1 MNSPTQNTLSQEEEK
16 RLLSRLNRIEGQV
29 RGIKNMLSQERPYT
43 EVLIQ
48 VNAVQAAMHS
58 FTKEMLSHYIHT
70 AVASELGDA
79 APHITTEL
87 TDLIQKA
94 LR

>member
-1 MNSPTQNTLSQEEEK
+1 MNSTTQNTLSQEDEK

-70 AVASELGDA
+70 AVAPELGAA
-79 APHITTEL
+79 APRITTEL

-94 LR
+94 LH

>member
-1 MNSPTQNTLSQEEEK
+1 MNSTTQNTLSQEEEK

-70 AVASELGDA
+70 AVAPELGDA
-79 APHITTEL
+79 APHITAEL
-87 TDLIQKA
+87 TDLIKKA

>member
-70 AVASELGDA
+70 AVSPELGDA

>member
-1 MNSPTQNTLSQEEEK
+1 MNSTTQNTLSQEEEK

-70 AVASELGDA
+70 AVAPELGAA
-79 APHITTEL
+79 APRITTEL

-94 LR
+94 LH

>member
-1 MNSPTQNTLSQEEEK
+1 MNSTTQNTLSQEEEK

-70 AVASELGDA
+70 AVAPELGDV
-79 APHITTEL
+79 APHITAEL

>member
-1 MNSPTQNTLSQEEEK
+1 MNSTTQNTLSQEEEK

-70 AVASELGDA
+70 AVAPELGAA
-79 APHITTEL
+79 APRITTEL